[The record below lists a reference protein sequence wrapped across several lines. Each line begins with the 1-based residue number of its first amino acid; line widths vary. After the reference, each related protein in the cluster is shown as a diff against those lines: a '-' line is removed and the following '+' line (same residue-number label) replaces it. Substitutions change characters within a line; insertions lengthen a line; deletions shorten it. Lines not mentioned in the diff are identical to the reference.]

1 MKNAK
6 LIGTLAIIG
15 ATLCYG
21 LVPALSFMAFDTGLV
36 SETILFNK
44 FLYAAIIMWAYIFIK
59 KIPFKLSREQIVPMI
74 VVVLAYAGIAITLYL
89 AFENISGS
97 LATIIEFTFPA
108 MVIAVEMIRGR
119 EPVRAVKIIAV
130 ILSMIGL
137 CLVVWSPDMEVKMI
151 GVIFALLCAVCY
163 VFYTIGLAHPV
174 LNGVNSFVTAG
185 YVMVTSAVINFVRCG
200 FSDAPMFSHGTDQL
214 FFVLMLAIVNAFLAI
229 MLFCLGVKLIGPTNA
244 SIINTAEPVCA
255 CVFGY
260 FLVGDAITKFMV
272 IGGFLVVLAVL
283 LTNLPDKR
291 SSDKGEKLTDT
302 GKQ

>member
-1 MKNAK
+1 MKNMK
-6 LIGTLAIIG
+6 LAGTLAIIG

-21 LVPALSFMAFDTGLV
+21 LVPSLSFMAFDTGLV

-59 KIPFKLSREQIVPMI
+59 KIPFKLERKQIKPMI

-119 EPVRAVKIIAV
+119 EPVRALKIIAV
-130 ILSMIGL
+130 VLSMIGL
-137 CLVVWSPDMEVKMI
+137 ALVVWSPNMEIKMI

-163 VFYTIGLAHPV
+163 VFYTIGLAHES
-174 LNGVNSFVTAG
+174 LKGINSFVTAG
-185 YVMVTSAVINFVRCG
+185 YVMVTSAVINCLRCG
-200 FSDAPMFSHGTDQL
+200 FSDAPMFSQGGDQL
-214 FFVLMLAIVNAFLAI
+214 FFILMLAVVNAFLAI

-260 FLVGDAITKFMV
+260 FLIGDVITSTMI

-283 LTNLPDKR
+283 LTNLPDK
-291 SSDKGEKLTDT
+291 KVEKLDD
-302 GKQ
+302 

>member
-1 MKNAK
+1 MKNMK
-6 LIGTLAIIG
+6 LAGTLAIIG
-15 ATLCYG
+15 ATICYG
-21 LVPALSFMAFDTGLV
+21 LVPSLSFMAFDTGLV

-59 KIPFKLSREQIVPMI
+59 KIPFKLVREQIKPMI

-137 CLVVWSPDMEVKMI
+137 ALVVWSPDMEIKII
-151 GVIFALLCAVCY
+151 GVIWALLCAVCY
-163 VFYTIGLAHPV
+163 VFYTIGLAHPT
-174 LNGVNSFVTAG
+174 LKGVNSFVTAG
-185 YVMVTSAVINFVRCG
+185 YVMVTSAVINFFRCM
-200 FSDAPMFSHGTDQL
+200 FSDAPMFSQGGDQL

-255 CVFGY
+255 CIFGY
-260 FLVGDAITKFMV
+260 FLIGDIITKTMI

-283 LTNLPDKR
+283 LTNLPDKT
-291 SSDKGEKLTDT
+291 EKLPDEV
-302 GKQ
+302 

>member
-163 VFYTIGLAHPV
+163 VFYTIGLAHPA

-291 SSDKGEKLTDT
+291 SSNKSEKLTDT
-302 GKQ
+302 GNQ

>member
-1 MKNAK
+1 MKNMK
-6 LIGTLAIIG
+6 LVGTLAIIG

-44 FLYAAIIMWAYIFIK
+44 FLYAAVIMWAYILIRG
-59 KIPFKLSREQIVPMI
+59 IPFKLTKAQIKPMI

-137 CLVVWSPDMEVKMI
+137 ALVVWSPDMEIKMI
-151 GVIFALLCAVCY
+151 GVIWALLCAICY
-163 VFYTIGLAHPV
+163 VFYTIGLAHHT
-174 LNGVNSFVTAG
+174 LKGVNSFVTAG
-185 YVMVTSAVINFVRCG
+185 YVMVTSAVINFFRCM
-200 FSDAPMFSHGTDQL
+200 FSDAPMFSQGGDQL

-260 FLVGDAITKFMV
+260 LLIGDVITKTMV
-272 IGGFLVVLAVL
+272 IGGFLVVIAVL
-283 LTNLPDKR
+283 LTNLPNKT
-291 SSDKGEKLTDT
+291 EKLPDHT
-302 GKQ
+302 Q

>member
-1 MKNAK
+1 MKLA
-6 LIGTLAIIG
+6 GTLAIIG

-21 LVPALSFMAFDTGLV
+21 LVPSLSFMAFDTGLV

-59 KIPFKLSREQIVPMI
+59 KIPFKLEREQIKPMI

-108 MVIAVEMIRGR
+108 MVIAVEMLRGR

-130 ILSMIGL
+130 VLSMIGL
-137 CLVVWSPDMEVKMI
+137 ALVVWSPNMEIKII
-151 GVIFALLCAVCY
+151 GVIWALLCAVCY
-163 VFYTIGLAHPV
+163 VFYTIGLAHPT
-174 LNGVNSFVTAG
+174 LKGINSFVTAG
-185 YVMVTSAVINFVRCG
+185 YVMVTSAVINCLRCG
-200 FSDAPMFSHGTDQL
+200 FSDAPMFSQGGDQL

-260 FLVGDAITKFMV
+260 FLIGDVITSTMIV
-272 IGGFLVVLAVL
+272 GGFLVVLAVL
-283 LTNLPDKR
+283 LTNLPDKT
-291 SSDKGEKLTDT
+291 EKI
-302 GKQ
+302 GKL

>member
-1 MKNAK
+1 MKNMK
-6 LIGTLAIIG
+6 LAGTLAIIG

-21 LVPALSFMAFDTGLV
+21 LVPSLSFMAFDTGLV

-44 FLYAAIIMWAYIFIK
+44 FLYAAITMWAYIFIK
-59 KIPFKLSREQIVPMI
+59 KIPFRLVKEQIKPMI

-108 MVIAVEMIRGR
+108 MVIAVEMLRGR

-130 ILSMIGL
+130 IMSMIGL
-137 CLVVWSPDMEVKMI
+137 ALVVWSPNMEIKMI
-151 GVIFALLCAVCY
+151 GVIWALLCAICY
-163 VFYTIGLAHPV
+163 VFYTIRLAHDS
-174 LNGVNSFVTAG
+174 LKGINSFVTAG
-185 YVMVTSAVINFVRCG
+185 YVMVTSAVINFFRCL
-200 FSDAPMFSHGTDQL
+200 FSDAPMFSQGGDQL

-260 FLVGDAITKFMV
+260 FLIGDVITTTMV

-283 LTNLPDKR
+283 LTNLPDKA
-291 SSDKGEKLTDT
+291 EKLPDEV
-302 GKQ
+302 K

>member
-15 ATLCYG
+15 ATVCYG
-21 LVPALSFMAFDTGLV
+21 LVPSLSFMAFDSGLV

-59 KIPFKLSREQIVPMI
+59 KIPFKLVREQIKPMI

-137 CLVVWSPDMEVKMI
+137 ALVVWSPDMEIKII
-151 GVIFALLCAVCY
+151 GVIWALLCAVCY

-174 LNGVNSFVTAG
+174 LNDVNTFVTAG
-185 YVMVTSAVINFVRCG
+185 YVMVTSAVINFFRCF
-200 FSDAPMFSHGTDQL
+200 FSDAPMFSQGGEQL

-260 FLVGDAITKFMV
+260 FLIGDVITKTMV

-283 LTNLPDKR
+283 LTNLPDK
-291 SSDKGEKLTDT
+291 GEKLPD
-302 GKQ
+302 KA

>member
-21 LVPALSFMAFDTGLV
+21 LVPSLSFMAFDTGLV

-44 FLYAAIIMWAYIFIK
+44 FLYAAIIMWAYILIK
-59 KIPFKLSREQIVPMI
+59 KLPFKLTREQIKPMI
-74 VVVLAYAGIAITLYL
+74 VVVMAYAGIAITLYL

-137 CLVVWSPDMEVKMI
+137 ALVVWSPDMEIKII
-151 GVIFALLCAVCY
+151 GVIWALLCAVCY
-163 VFYTIGLAHPV
+163 VFYTIGLASPV
-174 LNGVNSFVTAG
+174 LKDVNTFVTAG
-185 YVMVTSAVINFVRCG
+185 YVMVTSAVINFFRTM
-200 FSDAPMFSHGTDQL
+200 FSDAPMFSQGGDQL

-260 FLVGDAITKFMV
+260 FLIGDIITKTMV

-283 LTNLPDKR
+283 LTNLPDKA
-291 SSDKGEKLTDT
+291 EKLPDPA
-302 GKQ
+302 K

>member
-1 MKNAK
+1 MKNMK
-6 LIGTLAIIG
+6 LVGTLAIIG
-15 ATLCYG
+15 ATVCYG
-21 LVPALSFMAFDTGLV
+21 LVPSLSFMAFDSGLV

-59 KIPFKLSREQIVPMI
+59 KIPFKLTREQIKPMI

-119 EPVRAVKIIAV
+119 EPVRAVKINAV

-137 CLVVWSPDMEVKMI
+137 ALVVWSPDMEIKII
-151 GVIFALLCAVCY
+151 GVIWALLCAVCY

-174 LNGVNSFVTAG
+174 LNDVNTFVTAG
-185 YVMVTSAVINFVRCG
+185 YVMVTSAFINFFRCF
-200 FSDAPMFSHGTDQL
+200 FSDAPMFSQGGEQL

-260 FLVGDAITKFMV
+260 FLIGDIITKTMV

-283 LTNLPDKR
+283 LTNLPDK
-291 SSDKGEKLTDT
+291 GEKLPDPV
-302 GKQ
+302 K

>member
-1 MKNAK
+1 MKLA
-6 LIGTLAIIG
+6 GTLAIIG

-21 LVPALSFMAFDTGLV
+21 LVPSLSFMAFDTGLV

-59 KIPFKLSREQIVPMI
+59 KIPFKLEREQIKPMI

-119 EPVRAVKIIAV
+119 EPVRALKIIAV
-130 ILSMIGL
+130 VLSMIGL
-137 CLVVWSPDMEVKMI
+137 ALVVWSPDMEIKMI

-163 VFYTIGLAHPV
+163 VFYTIGLAHQS
-174 LNGVNSFVTAG
+174 LKGINSFVTAG
-185 YVMVTSAVINFVRCG
+185 YVMVTSAVINCLRCG
-200 FSDAPMFSHGTDQL
+200 FSDAPMFSQGGDQL
-214 FFVLMLAIVNAFLAI
+214 FFVLMLAVVNAFLAI

-260 FLVGDAITKFMV
+260 FLIGDVITSTMI

-283 LTNLPDKR
+283 LTNLPDK
-291 SSDKGEKLTDT
+291 KVEKLS
-302 GKQ
+302 

>member
-1 MKNAK
+1 MKNMK
-6 LIGTLAIIG
+6 LAGTLAIIG
-15 ATLCYG
+15 ATVCYG
-21 LVPALSFMAFDTGLV
+21 LVPSLSFMAFDTGLV

-59 KIPFKLSREQIVPMI
+59 KIPFKLVKEQIKPMI

-137 CLVVWSPDMEVKMI
+137 ALVVWSPDMEIKII
-151 GVIFALLCAVCY
+151 GVIWALLCAICY
-163 VFYTIGLAHPV
+163 VFYTIGLAHPT
-174 LNGVNSFVTAG
+174 LKGINSFVTAG
-185 YVMVTSAVINFVRCG
+185 YVMVTSAVINFFRCM
-200 FSDAPMFSHGTDQL
+200 FSDAPMFSQGGDQL

-260 FLVGDAITKFMV
+260 FLIGDVITKTMI

-283 LTNLPDKR
+283 LTNLPDKT
-291 SSDKGEKLTDT
+291 EKLPD
-302 GKQ
+302 KA

>member
-163 VFYTIGLAHPV
+163 VFYTIGLAHPA

-283 LTNLPDKR
+283 LTNLPDRR
-291 SSDKGEKLTDT
+291 SSNKSEKLTDT
-302 GKQ
+302 GNQ

>member
-163 VFYTIGLAHPV
+163 VFYTIGLAHPA

-291 SSDKGEKLTDT
+291 SSNKSEKLTDT
-302 GKQ
+302 ENQ